1 MFRILALAEKATNQ
15 TQLAKPTLTRPGEGS
30 GIQTDGTVLDVATTA
45 TDEVNSLSSEL
56 GHGRLTAHLELSLL
70 DVDDHL
76 SSGQAALMTR
86 ITANTYTEIR
96 FRSPFLQSTCQST
109 HPPTFQ
115 QQTYPSYQ
123 IDCSSD
129 SLNVPTRDW
138 EKGVCTGIPLVI
150 KPPTLISLLWNS
162 IF

>member
-45 TDEVNSLSSEL
+45 TDEVNSLTSEL

-86 ITANTYTEIR
+86 ITANTYTEINTA
-96 FRSPFLQSTCQST
+96 SKHIKHQ
-109 HPPTFQ
+109 
-115 QQTYPSYQ
+115 
-123 IDCSSD
+123 
-129 SLNVPTRDW
+129 VPTHW
-138 EKGVCTGIPLVI
+138 LK
-150 KPPTLISLLWNS
+150 
-162 IF
+162 